1 MCTRN
6 DDSDDHND
14 LKTIGAMCTRNVN
27 NKHNIVNKHVKYDD
41 EQNINFDDDDE
52 QTINDTDHFHI
63 SREHTAKV
71 KMPRAR
77 KWGQFMGSLDVE
89 EQDDVLVITGKS
101 GTHPH
106 RNPPKGKI
114 LMTIEGTMDSGASNS
129 VAPIEA
135 LPGVKISESA
145 GSKSGQHYVSAGNDR
160 IPNVGEQL
168 VHFKTKEGHRSSL
181 KWQCAPVTK
190 PLLSIS
196 HICDAGH
203 RVTFEATGGYMVN
216 LKSGRKTSFR
226 RKNNV
231 YVLDMVVEVDDVS
244 GGSAAGDDHG
254 VGFHR
259 QG

>member
-1 MCTRN
+1 
-6 DDSDDHND
+6 
-14 LKTIGAMCTRNVN
+14 
-27 NKHNIVNKHVKYDD
+27 
-41 EQNINFDDDDE
+41 
-52 QTINDTDHFHI
+52 
-63 SREHTAKV
+63 
-71 KMPRAR
+71 
-77 KWGQFMGSLDVE
+77 
-89 EQDDVLVITGKS
+89 
-101 GTHPH
+101 
-106 RNPPKGKI
+106 
-114 LMTIEGTMDSGASNS
+114 MTIEGTMDSGASNS

-160 IPNVGEQL
+160 IPNVGEQV

-203 RVTFEATGGYMVN
+203 RVTFESTGGYMVN

-244 GGSAAGDDHG
+244 GGSAAGGDHG